1 MGHDTGTER
10 TGTGRDTQLAAVEG
24 LAEPRQQEIDATIRR
39 TREAFA
45 LPSPL
50 ELRLDRLD
58 RLEAMLTDREE
69 LILAALA
76 DDLGKSA
83 TEAWVTEIGTVVGEI
98 AHLRKLL
105 PSWTRPRKAPSS
117 ASLAPS
123 RAWTERQPLGTVLIM
138 APWNYPVQLVLSPLA
153 GALAA
158 GNTAVVK
165 PSEVAPAVAEVLAD
179 GLREFLGDC
188 VGVVQGGI
196 PETTR
201 VLQHRFDHI
210 FYTGNATVGRIVMRA
225 AAEYLTP
232 VTLELGGKSPV
243 WVDGTVDLA
252 AAASRI
258 AWGKF
263 VNAGQT
269 CVAPDYV
276 MGPAEVLT
284 ALEPLLVSAIS
295 RLYGPDPVASDSYGR
310 IVTAG
315 HLERLTGLLDRVKA
329 QDLVTGGSALR
340 EERYLAPTVI
350 RSASDGPFMREEIFG
365 PVLPLVPVEEH
376 REAIEVINASEKPLA
391 LYVLSEDETVRAGF
405 RETTSSG
412 GMAFGA
418 PLVHLAHP
426 HLPFGGV
433 GESGTGNYHG
443 EYSLKTFTHERAVL
457 DKPVRPDTL
466 KIIYPPYTAL
476 KARGARL
483 ALGLPSPARAIGRLL
498 GRRS

>member
-1 MGHDTGTER
+1 MEESISTVPDTR
-10 TGTGRDTQLAAVEG
+10 LAAVDG
-24 LAEPRQQEIDATIRR
+24 LREPERREIDATIRR
-39 TREAFA
+39 TREGFG
-45 LPSPL
+45 LPCAL

-58 RLEAMLTDREE
+58 RLEAMLRDREDQ
-69 LILAALA
+69 LLAALA

-83 TEAWVTEIGTVVGEI
+83 TEAWGTEIGTVFGEI

-105 PSWTRPRKAPSS
+105 PSWQRPRAVPSS
-117 ASLAPS
+117 APLVPS
-123 RAWTERQPLGTVLIM
+123 RAWADRQPLGTVLVV

-158 GNTAVVK
+158 GNTVVVK

-188 VGVVQGGI
+188 VGVVTGGV

-210 FYTGNATVGRIVMRA
+210 FYTGNATVGRVVMRA

-232 VTLELGGKSPV
+232 VTLELGGKSPA
-243 WVDGTVDLA
+243 WVDGTADLEVA
-252 AAASRI
+252 AARI

-276 MGPAEVLT
+276 MGPPEVLT
-284 ALEPLLVSAIS
+284 ALEPLLIAAIG
-295 RLYGPDPVASDSYGR
+295 RLYGPDPSISDSYGR
-310 IVTAG
+310 IATAR
-315 HLERLTGLLDRVKA
+315 HLGRLTELLDQV
-329 QDLVTGGSALR
+329 DPEDVVTGGQRR
-340 EERYLAPTVI
+340 EDERYLAPTVI
-350 RSASDGPFMREEIFG
+350 RSSQDGPFMQEEIFG
-365 PVLPLVPVEEH
+365 PVLPLVPVEDH
-376 REAIEVINASEKPLA
+376 RAAIDAVNAREKPLA
-391 LYVLSEDETVRAGF
+391 LYVLSEDEAVRDGF
-405 RETTSSG
+405 RRNTSSG
-412 GMAFGA
+412 GMAIGA

-433 GESGTGNYHG
+433 GESGMGSYHG
-443 EYSLKTFTHERAVL
+443 EYSLRTFSHERAVL
-457 DKPVRPDTL
+457 DKPLKPDTL
-466 KIIYPPYTAL
+466 KMVYPPYSAL

-483 ALGLPSPARAIGRLL
+483 AMGMPSPSRLIGRLL
-498 GRRS
+498 GGKR